1 MKRVLILLL
10 VAASLAS
17 QAQVITPAASPA
29 ASVSTV
35 VGLTDIKVEYSRPK
49 LKGRQIFGEGD
60 KFLHPNG
67 KIWRTGANAGT
78 VITFSDDVKFGGA
91 DVPKG
96 KYLIL
101 TIPGATDWT
110 VILYKD
116 VALGGNVG
124 DYNQAND
131 QTRAVVKAEKL
142 TSKVEA
148 FTIEI
153 TDLTA
158 DSKTANLNLM
168 WENTSI
174 KVPIA
179 VDFDKKVQASI
190 DANTKVNP
198 NNLYAAANYYFE
210 NGKDLKQALEWCSA
224 AATARPEAFWI
235 MHTKAK
241 IQQALGDK
249 AGATASANASKAEA
263 EKQKNAS
270 YVKMNDDLIKALK

>member
-10 VAASLAS
+10 VAVSMSS

-35 VGLTDIKVEYSRPK
+35 VGLTDVKVDYSRPK
-49 LKGRQIFGEGD
+49 LKGRQVFGEGE
-60 KFLHPNG
+60 KFMHPNG

-96 KYLIL
+96 KYLVL

-131 QTRAVVKAEKL
+131 QTRAIVKSEK
-142 TSKVEA
+142 TASKVEA
-148 FTIEI
+148 FTVEI
-153 TDLTA
+153 TDLSA
-158 DSKTANLNLM
+158 DSKTASLNLM
-168 WENTSI
+168 WENTSV
-174 KVPIA
+174 KVPIV

-190 DANTKVNP
+190 DANTKVSP
-198 NNLYAAANYYFE
+198 NNLYAAASYYLE
-210 NGKDLKQALEWCSA
+210 TGKDLKQALDWCSTA
-224 AATARPEAFWI
+224 AAARPTAYWI

-241 IQQALGDK
+241 IQQAIGDK

-263 EKQKNAS
+263 EKAKDAT
-270 YVKMNDDLIKALK
+270 YMKMNDDLIKALK

>member
-10 VAASLAS
+10 VAVSLAS

-35 VGLTDIKVEYSRPK
+35 VGLTDVKVEYSRPK

-60 KFLHPNG
+60 KFLHPFG

-124 DYNQAND
+124 DYNQSND
-131 QTRAVVKAEKL
+131 QTRAVVKSEK
-142 TSKVEA
+142 TASKVEA
-148 FTIEI
+148 FTVEI
-153 TDLTA
+153 TDLSA

-168 WENTSI
+168 WENTSV

-190 DANTKVNP
+190 DANTKVSP
-198 NNLYAAANYYFE
+198 NNLYAAASYYLE
-210 NGKDLKQALEWCSA
+210 TGKDLKQALEWCSTA
-224 AATARPEAFWI
+224 AAARPTAYWI

-249 AGATASANASKAEA
+249 AGATVSANASKAEA
-263 EKQKNAS
+263 EKAKDGT
-270 YVKMNDDLIKALK
+270 YVKMNDDLIKSLK